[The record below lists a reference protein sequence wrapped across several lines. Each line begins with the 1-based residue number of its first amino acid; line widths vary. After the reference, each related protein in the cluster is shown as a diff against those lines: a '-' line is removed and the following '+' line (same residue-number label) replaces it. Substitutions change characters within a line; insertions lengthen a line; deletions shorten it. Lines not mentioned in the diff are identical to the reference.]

1 MIQRDVL
8 ITLDGGVH
16 ALVAQQ
22 LAGVSDNFASSVFLR
37 HQGTAASTHQ
47 PISVLA
53 LRLNNGT
60 VVTVLADGPDEI
72 AALVMYLVSDVA
84 GMITGENVVIDGG
97 YTII

>member
-37 HQGTAASTHQ
+37 HQGTAASIHQ

-53 LRLNNGT
+53 RRLNNGT

-72 AALVMYLVSDVA
+72 AALDAISRALQADPPRASGTSTSA
-84 GMITGENVVIDGG
+84 S
-97 YTII
+97 

>member
-53 LRLNNGT
+53 LRLNNRT

-72 AALVMYLVSDVA
+72 AALDAISRALQADPPRASGTSTSA
-84 GMITGENVVIDGG
+84 S
-97 YTII
+97 